1 MADWPKLGSR
11 FIITRRLLR
20 RFGGVLA
27 VIGFWLFFAVQ
38 DVSNQ
43 QSQRLIEMVFFW
55 LLIGTAAAMLLKT
68 RKLALPLQPHIRRG
82 LIYFEVQA
90 LTLRRFTM
98 ECITC
103 QGIPLAY
110 LALASMTYVLGVE
123 LTDRAIV
130 FVTLISGSL
139 LGLGI
144 SRRELGPDFKNRRRR
159 SDFLLDPHSGNH
171 DQIGCD
177 SREPARANSKS

>member
-11 FIITRRLLR
+11 FIVTRRLLR

-27 VIGFWLFFAVQ
+27 VMGFWLFFAVE

-43 QSQRLIEMVFFW
+43 QSQRLIELAFFW
-55 LLIGTAAAMLLKT
+55 LLIGTAAAVLLKAP
-68 RKLALPLQPHIRRG
+68 KLALSLQPHVRRG
-82 LIYFEVQA
+82 LIHFEIQA

-110 LALASMTYVLGVE
+110 LALASMTYALDVE
-123 LTDRAIV
+123 LTDRAMAY
-130 FVTLISGSL
+130 VTLISGFL

-144 SRRELGPDFKNRRRR
+144 SRRQLGPGFKNRRRR
-159 SDFLLDPHSGNH
+159 SDSRLVPHDTDH

-177 SREPARANSKS
+177 PREPARATSKS